1 MEGLRGETAETKDAV
16 GTRMTRLQQLSYTL
30 SSYKVVDPTRDLREI
45 GDRVTGS
52 RPLAREAINLERVS
66 FLECLDLVDSL
77 VLNP

>member
-1 MEGLRGETAETKDAV
+1 MEGVCGEATEAKDAV
-16 GTRMTRLQQLSYTL
+16 GTQMTHLQQRYYSLSN
-30 SSYKVVDPTRDLREI
+30 YKVDSIRDLREI
-45 GDRVTGS
+45 GGRVAGS

>member
-1 MEGLRGETAETKDAV
+1 MEGVCGEATEAKDAV

-30 SSYKVVDPTRDLREI
+30 SSYKVDPIRDLREI
-45 GDRVTGS
+45 GGRVAGS